1 MGCVTVTGGR
11 ASAMPEG
18 LHSPWLP
25 LAALLG
31 LLLVIMVLLIAL
43 LVRQGRAREEGRRL
57 SLQSEDTLAEYME
70 RLVRDTEAR
79 LSAQTGQQQSALQ
92 HQLGAQQTGL
102 SAWHERLDQR
112 LGSALANQDSRL
124 KHLDEVLNTRLGQQ
138 DQTVNQMRETL
149 YTSLNH
155 MRQDNALKLDEM
167 RKTVDEHL
175 HTTLNRRLGESF
187 TLVNERL
194 EAVYKG
200 LGEMKTLAS
209 GVGDLK
215 KVLANIKTRG
225 TWGETQLAM
234 LLEEVLAPGQYEVN
248 CAVVPGSSERVEFA
262 VRLPGHSEGRPV
274 FLPIDAK
281 FPLEDYERL
290 QSAREGTDKALVDAA
305 LGAMERAISREAER
319 IAGKYIKPP
328 YTTDFAILYL
338 PVEGLYAEA
347 LRISGLAER
356 LQRTYRVSLAGPTTL
371 LALLNSLQMGF
382 RTLAIQQRSAEVW
395 QLLSQV
401 REDFAAFSDI
411 LEKTQNRLRQA
422 SESIDLANRRTRSI
436 ARRLRA
442 VESVD
447 AHERAAVSP
456 PDAPDFQNELDEDLE
471 VSTEWTERIVKEKE
485 DE

>member
-1 MGCVTVTGGR
+1 
-11 ASAMPEG
+11 MPEE
-18 LHSPWLP
+18 LPPSWLP
-25 LAALLG
+25 AAAILG
-31 LLLVIMVLLIAL
+31 LLLAIVLVLLIAL
-43 LVRQGRAREEGRRL
+43 LVRQGRARKEGRQL
-57 SLQSEDTLAEYME
+57 SQQSEDTLAEYME
-70 RLVRDTEAR
+70 HLVRDTEAR

-92 HQLGAQQTGL
+92 HQLGAQQTGF

-112 LGSALANQDSRL
+112 LDSALTNQDSRL
-124 KHLDEVLNTRLGQQ
+124 KHLDQVLNTRLGQQ
-138 DQTVNQMRETL
+138 DQTVAQMRETL

-175 HTTLNRRLGESF
+175 HTTLSRRLGESF

-234 LLEEVLAPGQYEVN
+234 LLEEALAPAQYEVN
-248 CAVVPGSSERVEFA
+248 CAVVPGSGERVEFA
-262 VRLPGHSEGRPV
+262 VRLPGHSEGQPV
-274 FLPIDAK
+274 YLPIDAK

-290 QSAREGTDKALVDAA
+290 QSARDGADKALVDATLSA
-305 LGAMERAISREAER
+305 LERAISREAER

-356 LQRTYRVSLAGPTTL
+356 LQRTHRVSLAGPTTL
-371 LALLNSLQMGF
+371 LTLLNSLQMGF

-395 QLLSQV
+395 RLLSQV
-401 REDFAAFSDI
+401 RGDFAAFSDI

-436 ARRLRA
+436 TRRLRA
-442 VESVD
+442 VESMD
-447 AHERAAVSP
+447 AYERTAALP
-456 PDAPDFQNELDEDLE
+456 PDAQDFQSELDEEPDE
-471 VSTEWTERIVKEKE
+471 SSEWTEQSLKESK